1 MIKSYAESDRNMT
14 GREKRIL
21 MELPSQELDAAVIEK
36 FGAKTK
42 CETIYELF
50 GDMKHHTYFKDN
62 GKNKKE
68 IKAFIDGF
76 SKGVLALRE
85 RLQNK

>member
-1 MIKSYAESDRNMT
+1 MT
-14 GREKRIL
+14 GKEKRIL

-36 FGAKTK
+36 FGTETK

-62 GKNKKE
+62 GENKKE
-68 IKAFIDGF
+68 IEAFIDGF
-76 SKGVLALRE
+76 TKGILSLRG
-85 RLQNK
+85 RLLNE